1 MSRLLV
7 SCLAIALASPIL
19 AAPIP
24 ALAAPTPAL
33 AAPPAPVASQAT
45 PRARVEALLR
55 AYHATPDRAAF
66 EAAAGPTA
74 DPAKLL
80 RALAA
85 DPQTFAP
92 ARRAAFDALRSWPD
106 DHTFALYQT
115 HLAPDHPTGLRHTV
129 LRALVVFGDRALP
142 LLHAALTGPEVE
154 LRITAAYALF
164 DLPGDA
170 ARELIRA
177 RAKVEPDAHA
187 RREMDRL
194 LTQRAILR

>member
-1 MSRLLV
+1 MSRLIV
-7 SCLAIALASPIL
+7 SCFAIALTGLIVAGPML
-19 AAPIP
+19 AV
-24 ALAAPTPAL
+24 AAE
-33 AAPPAPVASQAT
+33 AT
-45 PRARVEALLR
+45 PRARIEALLR

-106 DHTFALYQT
+106 DHTFALYQA
-115 HLAPDHPTGLRHTV
+115 HLDPQHPTGLRHTV

-142 LLHAALTGPEVE
+142 MLQAALTDPDVE

-170 ARELIRA
+170 ARELIRT

-187 RREMDRL
+187 RREMNRL